1 MGSERHA
8 QYDIQPLLK
17 KSADFRLNVQLFV
30 EVVFAEVLVEVLAEV
45 FAEVLVEV
53 LAETES
59 GIGLGM
65 HFACRMQ
72 HFPEICINNKR

>member
-1 MGSERHA
+1 MGSECHA
-8 QYDIQPLLK
+8 QCDIQPLLK
-17 KSADFRLNVQLFV
+17 KSADFQLNVQPFV
-30 EVVFAEVLVEVLAEV
+30 EVLVEVLAEV